1 MAWPVPGVLAQPC
14 ETDIHATSLRREV
27 PEATG
32 PPVRD
37 AVVTARAWLHRLLRR
52 NGTFGLGVP
61 GAPAGQVAQR
71 RVLTDSALPAWIG
84 SVLTV
89 FPKPFAIRVIRM
101 LRSSMAI

>member
-1 MAWPVPGVLAQPC
+1 MRLKPVDPDGSD
-14 ETDIHATSLRREV
+14 EF
-27 PEATG
+27 
-32 PPVRD
+32 
-37 AVVTARAWLHRLLRR
+37 RAP
-52 NGTFGLGVP
+52 FP
-61 GAPAGQVAQR
+61 QVAQR